1 MSSNRGIGQRRR
13 RLRER
18 QERKVGHKL
27 PRDWM
32 PSPVIPPLQH
42 NVGDC
47 CSVGVGVLHMLWSIQ
62 VAGGSSMTAH
72 EDDVAMGEFAM
83 NGPISSRGDSCAIV
97 RVPSDSGEACMEAR
111 SCCFALIFLSLTFS
125 QSTFSACDDAHFLG
139 KLEHRCPHCHALH
152 WIGERLVNSSMS
164 KPLFGSC
171 CLKGKVQLEFVD
183 PLPPDLYWY
192 Y

>member
-1 MSSNRGIGQRRR
+1 MSSNRGIRQRRR

-18 QERKVGHKL
+18 QEHKVGHKL
-27 PRDWM
+27 PRNWM

-42 NVGDC
+42 N
-47 CSVGVGVLHMLWSIQ
+47 

-72 EDDVAMGEFAM
+72 EDDVAMGEFTM

-97 RVPSDSGEACMEAR
+97 RVPSDSGEACME
-111 SCCFALIFLSLTFS
+111 
-125 QSTFSACDDAHFLG
+125 STFSACDDAHFLG

-152 WIGERLVNSSMS
+152 WIGEHLVNSSMS

-171 CLKGKVQLEFVD
+171 CLKGKVQLEFID
-183 PLPPDLYWY
+183 LLPLDLY
-192 Y
+192 